1 MNRDADVIHLEDD
14 DAASESETPEPAED
28 SAPSAPA
35 AHGEKPAKPAGD
47 TEPVETQPGTE
58 AQIEEEAEEV
68 EELIEYPAVD
78 YQLETA
84 ALVLRVQLLQKL
96 GFGIL
101 PKVKL
106 GDGRFPNRQPTEV
119 MN

>member
-1 MNRDADVIHLEDD
+1 MNRDADIIHIEDD
-14 DAASESETPEPAED
+14 EAAGEAETKKPAEE
-28 SAPSAPA
+28 SASAG
-35 AHGEKPAKPAGD
+35 HGEAPAKPAGD
-47 TEPVETQPGTE
+47 TPPGEPQPGTE
-58 AQIEEEAEEV
+58 IETEEQPEEV

-84 ALVLRVQLLQKL
+84 MLVMRVQLLQKL

-106 GDGRFPNRQPTEV
+106 GDGRLPGRQPAVVT
-119 MN
+119 N